1 MIKTN
6 FPIPITPHDKRLQPT
21 SSLNMQSKQRWAWLA
36 LRAARDQHLS
46 LFGKIGTGDI
56 EQLANEIEKE
66 TQQQLEEKA
75 TGDGKTE
82 ELSVVGGDEQ
92 LAQVQAGAEAEAG
105 LGDDGTDNNNGM
117 GEDGGDMGTNGNDA
131 SGGAGP
137 EQQQDELVATAT
149 TTTTTAIVEEA
160 SRDVEMK

>member
-1 MIKTN
+1 
-6 FPIPITPHDKRLQPT
+6 
-21 SSLNMQSKQRWAWLA
+21 MQSKQRWAWLA

-75 TGDGKTE
+75 TGDGKAE

-92 LAQVQAGAEAEAG
+92 LAQVQVGAEVEAEAG
-105 LGDDGTDNNNGM
+105 LGDGGTDNNNGM

-137 EQQQDELVATAT
+137 EQHQDELVATAT